1 MTLDTVES
9 FMSRCDA
16 ISGARAAS
24 RFRGVKR
31 KRHIVDLGSMTDK
44 FSEAGQKVV
53 RRAIELSKS
62 HDHNFLSLAHLF
74 AALVEVESELFVE
87 TMQAVGIDP
96 HSVRACSNRNWPKAL
111 FTMGR
116 KMAIPEPTRDLF
128 NRALRRARSQGRQ
141 AESYDLFA
149 GLFTDQ
155 SGAPQDSA
163 AAGRRPRRRHRD
175 DLSARQ
181 QPRPKNEVL
190 ENAVIQFFQAHGGF
204 S

>member
-1 MTLDTVES
+1 
-9 FMSRCDA
+9 MSRCDA
-16 ISGARAAS
+16 ISGETGQSVATRS
-24 RFRGVKR
+24 ET
-31 KRHIVDLGSMTDK
+31 HMIDLGSMTDK
-44 FSEAGQKVV
+44 FSEAGQKAV

-96 HSVRACSNRNWPKAL
+96 HSVTRLLEQELAKSAVHV
-111 FTMGR
+111 GR

-128 NRALRRARSQGRQ
+128 NRALRRARRGVRHRVLRPLRRALHRSERR
-141 AESYDLFA
+141 
-149 GLFTDQ
+149 
-155 SGAPQDSA
+155 PRRNSA